1 MLTLVRNEE
10 ISEAHMFLMLPTKE
24 GKEAYE
30 ELERKFLTLNFEE
43 IFQKMEPAYADIEL
57 PRMKMEFQSNL
68 KEALQ
73 NIGMTDI
80 LASHLSF
87 CDRNK

>member
-1 MLTLVRNEE
+1 MLISVRNEE

-30 ELERKFLTLNFEE
+30 ELEKKFLTLNFEE

-57 PRMKMEFQSNL
+57 PRMKMEFKSNL
-68 KEALQ
+68 KKALE

-80 LASHLSF
+80 LACHFTF

>member
-1 MLTLVRNEE
+1 MGRILYIVG
-10 ISEAHMFLMLPTKE
+10 SSSSPTIQ
-24 GKEAYE
+24 
-30 ELERKFLTLNFEE
+30 FLTLNFEE

-73 NIGMTDI
+73 NIGITDI